1 MDLLLKNLI
10 DNWNEINQTT
20 LELINSVPSEYYYIK
35 PFKSR
40 FKSFAWEFSCIF
52 STRIGYIRGLSEKI
66 LNEKCFQEDD
76 KKLEKLSKEE
86 MIQRIKETNIKFI
99 EIIKNEK
106 IKTIDYW
113 NEKNTKESVISWLM
127 QHEQLHYGK
136 LILYFSKL
144 NLKIPKSLQEMW
156 GKESFIRK

>member
-10 DNWNEINQTT
+10 DNWNEVNQTT
-20 LELINSVPSEYYYIK
+20 LDLLNSLPEQYYHSK
-35 PFKSR
+35 PFQPR
-40 FKSFAWEFSCIF
+40 FKSFAWEFSCVF
-52 STRIGYIRGLSEKI
+52 STRVGYIKGLSEKV
-66 LNEKCFQEDD
+66 LDEKCFQEDD
-76 KKLEKLSKEE
+76 KKLEKLSKKEI
-86 MIQRIKETNIKFI
+86 IQKIKETNTKII
-99 EIIKNEK
+99 EIIKDEK

-113 NEKNTKESVISWLM
+113 NKKSTKEITISWLM

-144 NLKIPKSLQEMW
+144 NLKIPKLLQEMW